1 MTKINSELINENSS
15 SKSMFEFEQMLSSN
29 VRIKSVHYRFRD

>member
-15 SKSMFEFEQMLSSN
+15 FKSMFEFEQMFSST
-29 VRIKSVHYRFRD
+29 VRIKSAHDRFRD